1 MKKRI
6 TSLALALLIICS
18 VFSLAACSDNQ
29 GTDSTTAPAAD
40 NITTTVNNTTTQ
52 ATVETMT
59 LVIGTETPVTYSV
72 DLGKVEITDGL
83 MSVLEYLKTTE
94 NLEYTSD
101 DTGYGAFLTKV
112 GALEQKDNSYIYLYT
127 SVEKDMDVS
136 QYATSVDFEGKT
148 LTSSGVGASEMTV
161 EDGCII
167 YVGTVTF

>member
-18 VFSLAACSDNQ
+18 LFSLAACSDNQ
-29 GTDSTTAPAAD
+29 GTDSTT
-40 NITTTVNNTTTQ
+40 TTTAAQ
-52 ATVETMT
+52 VETMT
-59 LVIGTETPVTYSV
+59 LVIGTETPVSYTV
-72 DLGKVEITDGL
+72 DLSKVEIKEGL

-94 NLEYTSD
+94 NLEYASD

-136 QYATSVDFEGKT
+136 QYATTVEFEGKT